1 MIILDA
7 SSLYPIAK
15 KAKDSPVTISR
26 KLLGSGAVILD
37 LTVYESVNA
46 SLVEYRRGLISK
58 PEKII
63 SAITTIASIIPII
76 RIKQEDIQDIYQVA
90 RVTGLTSYDAAYV
103 YYARKH
109 RAKLVTSDKKILDRA
124 EDVAIS
130 TLNWINQQL

>member
-15 KAKDSPVTISR
+15 KAKDSSVTISR
-26 KLLGSGAVILD
+26 KLLDSGAGILD
-37 LTVYESVNA
+37 LTIYESVNA
-46 SLVEYRRGLISK
+46 TLVEYRRGLISK

-63 SAITTIASIIPII
+63 SSIMTIASIIPVI
-76 RIKQEDIQDIYQVA
+76 RINQEDIQDIYEVA
-90 RVTGLTSYDAAYV
+90 RETGLTSYDATYV

-109 RAKLVTSDKKILDRA
+109 RSKLVTSDRKILDRA
-124 EDVAIS
+124 GDVAIS